1 MNYAVFNRIL
11 LGDKKTSTM
20 IAQTNFIDLKHCDPA
35 EVTLRTGCSYD
46 AKTGQYRVPILEED
60 YVVDLNKHKIRH
72 LQSGDEMP
80 DDYLGLFILF
90 YLMKARDIPLS
101 GVWVSE
107 KDITGGSAFFRG
119 PHLIPVE
126 RIINGI
132 SDDINIFN
140 DRCKQLGGTPLDFAD
155 ASFLFKVTSTVP
167 VAVLFW
173 MGDTDFKSEA
183 KIMFDKTIEQHLP
196 LDIIWAL
203 SVTMCGKFD

>member
-1 MNYAVFNRIL
+1 
-11 LGDKKTSTM
+11 M
-20 IAQTNFIDLKHCDPA
+20 IDPINFMDLKRCDPA

-46 AKTGQYRVPILEED
+46 GKTEQYRISILAKD
-60 YVVDLNKHKIRH
+60 YVVDLNKNEIRRF
-72 LQSGDEMP
+72 QSVDEIQ
-80 DDYLGLFILF
+80 DEYLGLFILF
-90 YLMKARDIPLS
+90 YLMKVRDIPVS

-140 DRCKQLGGTPLDFAD
+140 ARCRQLGGTPLDFAD
-155 ASFLFKVTSTVP
+155 ASFLFKVTPSVP

-173 MGDTDFKSEA
+173 MGDADFKSEVRL
-183 KIMFDKTIEQHLP
+183 MFDKTIEQHLP

-203 SVTMCGKFD
+203 SVAMCGKFD